1 MKNLKV
7 TTILVLSL
15 FTLIL
20 NSCSSNNNDLEDT
33 PKVINLEDVKIS
45 DFPLFGI
52 TPVSIEF
59 VAPTIVNNKETKFG
73 EINIIIPNTIS
84 LNGIASSITSN
95 ELNLSKFNILPSNNT
110 MLNFEMQTHI
120 YTIVNVF
127 DESEELLHYAV
138 NIKQETAPV
147 HSSLTISDF
156 KFESTK
162 NTQLT
167 EDIIIEHKFDNGD
180 RQDIY
185 LFAPEGTNFSNLTP
199 TVTFDAEEVFFTQNS
214 SIPIV
219 NIDTPYPTVD
229 TNFDFSYPKSF
240 IIVLRDNTSNRMKW
254 VNVFVDVKNPVQ
266 LESTDITT
274 PNITAL
280 GSSKYFNG
288 ITKWKNVGNH
298 KIEFKSAT
306 TYENKVPDITGNII
320 KADRVLVAGG
330 LVPGESA
337 SVNILVKENLP
348 MGEYKT
354 TALFHTSFL
363 GHNTVNNIVKPIKL
377 NIISNLVN

>member
-20 NSCSSNNNDLEDT
+20 NSCSSNNNDLEDA
-33 PKVINLEDVKIS
+33 PEVINLEDVKIS

-52 TPVSIEF
+52 TPISIEII
-59 VAPTIVNNKETKFG
+59 APTIVNNKETKFG
-73 EINIIIPNTIS
+73 EINIVIPYTVS

-95 ELNLSKFNILPSNNT
+95 ELNLSKFNIFPGNNT
-110 MLNFEMQTHI
+110 MLNFETQTHI
-120 YTIVNVF
+120 YKIINVF
-127 DESEELLHYAV
+127 DESEELLHYSV
-138 NIKQETAPV
+138 NIKKETAPV
-147 HSSLTISDF
+147 LSTLTISSF
-156 KFESTK
+156 KFEATK
-162 NTQLT
+162 NAQLT
-167 EDIIIEHKFDNGD
+167 EDVIIEHRFENGN
-180 RQDIY
+180 RRDIY
-185 LFAPEGTNFSNLTP
+185 LFVPEGTNFSNLTP
-199 TVTFDAEEVFFTQNS
+199 TATFDAEEVFFTQNS
-214 SIPIV
+214 SIPVID
-219 NIDTPYPTVD
+219 IDTPFPTVD

-240 IIVLRDNTSNRMKW
+240 YIVLRDNSSNRMKW

-266 LESTDITT
+266 LENTDITT

-330 LVPGESA
+330 LAPGESA
-337 SVNILVKENLP
+337 NVNISVKGDLP

-363 GHNTVNNIVKPIKL
+363 GHNAVDDIVQPIKL